1 MMFAMPAS
9 PIVAVLDTNV
19 VIAGL
24 LWEGPPRSLLARA
37 TEGDDF
43 ILATS
48 PILIDELVGTL
59 SLPRFRK
66 RMAEAGKSAEAL
78 VVAYRDATTLVSPL
92 AVPRVVH
99 DDIDDDHVIAA
110 AVAAR
115 ARYIVTDLPPL
126 NGTTS
131 RVRIWRWSKPR
142 EVTNATRKEGTG

>member
-1 MMFAMPAS
+1 MMLATPAW

-66 RMAEAGKSAEAL
+66 RIAEAGKSAEAF
-78 VVAYRDATTLVSPL
+78 VAAYRDATTLVSPL

-115 ARYIVTDLPPL
+115 ARYIVTGDRAHLLPIGMHGNIGIISPRQCLDLL
-126 NGTTS
+126 GS
-131 RVRIWRWSKPR
+131 
-142 EVTNATRKEGTG
+142 

>member
-1 MMFAMPAS
+1 MMLAMPAW
-9 PIVAVLDTNV
+9 PIVVVLDTNV

-24 LWEGPPRSLLARA
+24 LWEGPPRSLLTRA
-37 TEGDDF
+37 TEGDEF

-66 RMAEAGKSAEAL
+66 RIAEAGKSAEAL
-78 VVAYRDATTLVSPL
+78 VAAYRDATTLVSPL

-115 ARYIVTDLPPL
+115 AR
-126 NGTTS
+126 
-131 RVRIWRWSKPR
+131 
-142 EVTNATRKEGTG
+142 

>member
-78 VVAYRDATTLVSPL
+78 VVVYRDATT
-92 AVPRVVH
+92 PRVVH

-115 ARYIVTDLPPL
+115 ARYIVTGDRAHLLPIGMHGDIAIISPRQCLDLL
-126 NGTTS
+126 GS
-131 RVRIWRWSKPR
+131 
-142 EVTNATRKEGTG
+142 